1 MRVQIGESY
10 AKDIFNG
17 YFAKSL
23 LEHVNADLESP
34 INPYLLEIRYSR
46 HDFIKEKDLD
56 GLIEMVIV
64 LDREKVDNFN
74 KMPIS
79 KYFKLEKI
87 DQQWFVSAGEV
98 ATTRKSGTYYRFTDY
113 RMEQIGIRVQKMK
126 MISCIQKDIKLI

>member
-1 MRVQIGESY
+1 MRVQVNESY

-17 YFAKSL
+17 YFPSSL
-23 LEHVNADLESP
+23 LDHVNADLESP

-46 HDFIKEKDLD
+46 HEFIKEKDLD
-56 GLIEMVIV
+56 GLVEMVII
-64 LDREKVDNFN
+64 LGSEKVDNFT

-79 KYFKLEKI
+79 KYLKLEKV
-87 DQQWFVSAGEV
+87 DRQWFVSAGEV
-98 ATTRKSGTYYRFTDY
+98 QTTRKSGTYYRFTDY